1 MRCVFC
7 VSYFN
12 PLAPRGARLCRYS
25 AMASSSRIS
34 IHSPLA
40 GRDRKIPGTDR
51 YLGISIHSPL
61 AGRDADGV
69 DVLPDAVRISIHSP
83 LAGRD
88 GGGTVRGPH
97 GGGFQSTRPSRG
109 ETPAPPMPAAPQTI
123 SIHSPLAGRDFNA
136 REVDGQLVISI
147 HSPLAG
153 RDIRAVHL
161 CHLQKN
167 FNPLAPRGA
176 RHLGCLKPENPA
188 AFQSTRPSR
197 GETAAD
203 VRLPVGQNI
212 SIHSPLAG
220 RDPARLS

>member
-1 MRCVFC
+1 MEISIHSPLAGRDVFRRA
-7 VSYFN
+7 VRILRILFQSTRPSRGETRGLANAMAEQWDFN

-88 GGGTVRGPH
+88 GRRISSHRTIK
-97 GGGFQSTRPSRG
+97 GFQSTRPSRG

-153 RDIRAVHL
+153 RDS
-161 CHLQKN
+161 Q
-167 FNPLAPRGA
+167 G
-176 RHLGCLKPENPA
+176 
-188 AFQSTRPSR
+188 PS
-197 GETAAD
+197 G
-203 VRLPVGQNI
+203 G
-212 SIHSPLAG
+212 
-220 RDPARLS
+220 